1 MRALKILG
9 LCILVI
15 LASTG
20 IAAGED
26 EPLPPDEEAGNLTI
40 YDTLLNNGTFT
51 LMVTALNQTGLNE
64 TLSTGAAYTFFA
76 PTDEAINAYSGD
88 ILNLLLRQPDMLKI
102 LLNYHIADGTYSAAD
117 LEEMDTLQ
125 TLLGMYVAITV
136 TEEGIRV
143 NEALITQSDITCTN
157 GVVHVIDAALEPPG
171 TPKYTIYQTLNRTGN
186 FATLVTAL
194 DVTGLNE
201 TLNGTEV
208 YTVFA
213 PTDGAFNNLP
223 EGTLDA
229 LLNDTAALNEI
240 LLYHVVDGFTTRNG
254 LVDAGKMWTLQGKTL
269 IITETDEGVMVNDA
283 RITIAD
289 LLCRNG
295 LIHVIDAVLVPPEEK
310 VVDVVAEPTQG
321 ELPLTVQFA
330 VNGTVENITS
340 WYWDFGNGFM
350 STRESP
356 LFTYHEAGVYTV
368 SLTVTDETD
377 RTYTAVKPDFIVVE
391 EAAPEEMSIFQTAAA
406 DESLSTLVTALEM
419 TGLDETLNGTEIFTL
434 FAPTDEAFAALPEG
448 ALDALLDDTEALNDI
463 LLHHAAGGE
472 YWAADLIGLEALEM
486 LSGKSV
492 RILWDEAN
500 ETLMIDDALVTV
512 SDVGCTNGVIH
523 VIDGVL
529 QLPEEV
535 PEETPEETPEEEV

>member
-26 EPLPPDEEAGNLTI
+26 DPLPPDEEAGNLTI

-64 TLSTGAAYTFFA
+64 TLSAERPYTFFA
-76 PTDEAINAYSGD
+76 PTDEAINAYSAD
-88 ILNLLLRQPDMLKI
+88 ILNLLLKQPDLLKQ
-102 LLNYHIADGTYSAAD
+102 LLNYHIADGTYYAAD

-125 TLLGMYVAITV
+125 TLLGMDVAITV

-143 NEALITQSDITCTN
+143 NQALITESNITCTN
-157 GVVHVIDAALEPPG
+157 GVVHVIDAVLEPPG
-171 TPKYTIYQTLNRTGN
+171 TPKYTIYQTLNRTGT

-213 PTDGAFNNLP
+213 PTDEAFNNLP
-223 EGTLDA
+223 EGVLDA

-254 LVDAGKMWTLQGKTL
+254 LVDAGKMWTLQGETL
-269 IITETDEGVMVNDA
+269 IISETEEGVMVNDA
-283 RITIAD
+283 RLTIAD

-295 LIHVIDAVLVPPEEK
+295 LVHVIDAVLVPPEEK

-321 ELPLTVQFA
+321 ESPLTVQFA
-330 VNGTVENITS
+330 VNGTVENITA

-356 LFTYHEAGVYTV
+356 LFTYHEAGTYMV

-391 EAAPEEMSIFQTAAA
+391 EAAPEEMSIFGTVAA
-406 DESLSTLVTALEM
+406 DESLSTLTTALEM
-419 TGLDETLNGTEIFTL
+419 TGLNETLNGTEIFTL
-434 FAPTDEAFAALPEG
+434 FAPTDDAFAALPEG
-448 ALDALLDDTEALNDI
+448 ALDALLNDTAALNDI
-463 LLHHAAGGE
+463 LLHHVAGGE
-472 YWAADLIGLEALEM
+472 YLAADLTGLEALEM

-492 RILWDEAN
+492 TILWDEAN
-500 ETLMIDDALVTV
+500 ETLMIDDARVTV

-523 VIDGVL
+523 VIDSVL
-529 QLPEEV
+529 QM
-535 PEETPEETPEEEV
+535 PEETPEEEV